1 VYGSVTGPLND
12 LPHDQVD
19 SSEMWIVDNTFL
31 YLMQRHRA
39 YGVEATFIIALY
51 KSTVFQSCS
60 HSKSDRPWISRR
72 LNKTCQIARLPGLA
86 QYFENFE
93 RLLGR
98 EAYVSSHN
106 VVS

>member
-1 VYGSVTGPLND
+1 
-12 LPHDQVD
+12 
-19 SSEMWIVDNTFL
+19 M
-31 YLMQRHRA
+31 
-39 YGVEATFIIALY
+39 IAFY

-72 LNKTCQIARLPGLA
+72 SNKTCQIARLPGLA

-98 EAYVSSHN
+98 EAYISSHN
-106 VVS
+106 FVSRVSVYRTTCPNNSLLKTPFIVK